1 VGQVRTSTEGKDDVR
16 RAIPAS
22 DEPRR
27 TSVRVAVK
35 SVGQPFC
42 VETISG
48 QSDKRGRTEK
58 REPPRSR
65 VLRMS
70 VRPARGTCVSCRPK
84 TRPTSASPRSPFA
97 IRANQQKPARTRG
110 SSAQRRACGGGGG
123 IFGQYP
129 SRSFGWVRP
138 GYARG
143 GRRGTCR
150 SLRSDRCSS
159 GARPGGRS
167 PASHPRRKMPE
178 PSRPVA
184 IMVQRGR
191 LVSGPAATGSKH
203 ARPGTHLVAVALIR
217 ALDIIRKRLG
227 AFPVMETRRAD
238 DDIALAGDVGCELVV
253 MATAGGGVRTRSA
266 RI

>member
-1 VGQVRTSTEGKDDVR
+1 
-16 RAIPAS
+16 
-22 DEPRR
+22 
-27 TSVRVAVK
+27 
-35 SVGQPFC
+35 
-42 VETISG
+42 
-48 QSDKRGRTEK
+48 
-58 REPPRSR
+58 
-65 VLRMS
+65 MS

-97 IRANQQKPARTRG
+97 IRASESSGALPSVDEWTSVANQQKPARTRG

-150 SLRSDRCSS
+150 LLRSDRCSS

-253 MATAGGGVRTRSA
+253 MATAGGGGA
-266 RI
+266 D